1 MNPDTNVH
9 LNEDQII
16 RAVVDGN
23 DLPRTLRTHLSE
35 CPQCTAN
42 KEKIESDLARLG
54 RMAERFSPSP
64 GKKVLLP
71 SEKPKRSIGWSWQW
85 RAAFGVAAAA
95 VFVIFIMDIPPFF
108 KPAPGGKDHT
118 YTEEMLEAEAFMT
131 EVGMLAKN
139 ALPQEYMDIAGESDE
154 EPDEGFMDF
163 LIPIIEDEPLSNDSG
178 RIGGKRC

>member
-1 MNPDTNVH
+1 MNPDTSVH
-9 LNEDQII
+9 LNEDQIT
-16 RAVVDGN
+16 RAVVDSD
-23 DLPRTLRTHLSE
+23 DLPQALRTHLSE

-42 KEKIESDLARLG
+42 KEKIESDLAQLG

-71 SEKPKRSIGWSWQW
+71 EKKLKRSVWWSWQW
-85 RAAFGVAAAA
+85 RAAFGAAAAA
-95 VFVIFIMDIPPFF
+95 VFVILLMDIPPFF
-108 KPAPGGKDHT
+108 KPAPVGKDRP
-118 YTEEMLEAEAFMT
+118 YTEEMLEAEVFMT

-139 ALPQEYMDIAGESDE
+139 ALPQEYMDIVGESDE

-163 LIPIIEDEPLSNDSG
+163 LIPIIEDEPLSHDSG